1 MHQAYI
7 QAAKKDAYP
16 MPEPVVASIVQG
28 TLGRV
33 IDKLADKYL
42 PSSLSEKEREEFRI
56 RALELALKEAETEAR
71 ALESVN
77 ATIREEGRSEHWM
90 RWSWRP
96 LIGFT
101 FAGVIVNNYI
111 FLPYFRSLGL
121 QPIDIPSGIW
131 ESMLVIL
138 GVAAG
143 TRGLEKWARER
154 K

>member
-1 MHQAYI
+1 
-7 QAAKKDAYP
+7 
-16 MPEPVVASIVQG
+16 MPEPISSIVQG
-28 TLGRV
+28 TIGRV
-33 IDKLADKYL
+33 IDRLADRYL
-42 PSSLSEKEREEFRI
+42 PSSISEKEREEFRI
-56 RALELALKEAETEAR
+56 RAMELASKEAEAEAR

-77 ATIREEGRSEHWM
+77 ATIREEGKSEHWV

-101 FAGVIVNNYI
+101 FAGVVINNYI
-111 FLPYFRSLGL
+111 LMPYFRNLGL

-154 K
+154 R